1 MKYFKY
7 LDENGNIIR
16 LDIANFNVSNGIEIT
31 EEEYKQNVKP
41 LIFDDDEV
49 IL

>member
-1 MKYFKY
+1 MKYYKQ

-31 EEEYKQNVKP
+31 EEEYKQNVKL
-41 LIFDDDEV
+41 LIYDDEE